1 MGLKSIGSFMFSTCL
16 RDYTLSFL
24 IIFICIMMNSCTT
37 KTTTVNSNKKQQH
50 AISSHDQEALRHSL
64 FMRLSADQ
72 SAIRRWEKSDAWVAY
87 YQGQLYQAIEAF
99 NEKPPPLNTSDY
111 IALARIHLS
120 LSESYGTL
128 YEIQKHL
135 LKEWIDAE
143 QKRPRADLHR
153 PWYQWVE
160 YAMRQ
165 QAGQKPQTTFAEDMQ
180 AWQVIIDSPL
190 TAEVPDEASTA
201 YKRWFSFY
209 QASLA
214 SNWSKANKKWKRLKL
229 QHPMFKAKGKDEIP
243 ALPVYDIRVIPSVQ
257 KYHAA
262 MAIQYSKSLE
272 SWGQLLHA
280 RALSLYGSHSQA
292 YQVLKQLIAK
302 PPMNASVDLLV
313 LNASTQ
319 SNELQIQTLAYAAVE
334 AHYLHLDKEKY
345 QYLEMLDSFKYTLP
359 KVLPSPK
366 AKAKAKAKPNLEGK
380 KQVSL
385 NSNIASKTDAS
396 QRSNMTLVQ
405 QVWYYWARSYLEPKN
420 KIPEDMVAKRRVFIQ
435 QTLDLV
441 KNESKVE
448 GGFQSVASLGIVER
462 WLDQLYFR
470 LAEASIRSDQRVYAF
485 NILKSLE
492 DLGAS
497 MRVQGRNRLNRLI
510 LIAFNQL
517 KMNRYRVTSKYLN
530 RIRKEL
536 PVIKSL
542 IEMTSDLLSGKA
554 FLYQEKVNAGQ

>member
-1 MGLKSIGSFMFSTCL
+1 MFLTCL
-16 RDYTLSFL
+16 RDYTLNPL
-24 IIFICIMMNSCTT
+24 IIFICIMMSSCTT
-37 KTTTVNSNKKQQH
+37 KTTTVHHNKKQEH

-64 FMRLSADQ
+64 FMQLSADQ
-72 SAIRRWEKSDAWVAY
+72 STIRRWEKSDAWVAY

-99 NEKPPPLNTSDY
+99 NEKPPPLNTSDN
-111 IALARIHLS
+111 IALARMHLS

-153 PWYQWVE
+153 SWYQWVE
-160 YAMRQ
+160 YAMQ
-165 QAGQKPQTTFAEDMQ
+165 DQAGQKPQAPLAENMQ
-180 AWQVIIDSPL
+180 AWQAIIDSPL

-214 SNWSKANKKWKRLKL
+214 SHWSKANKKWKRLKL

-243 ALPVYDIRVIPSVQ
+243 ALPVYDIRIIPSVQ

-280 RALSLYGSHSQA
+280 RALRLYGSHSDA

-313 LNASTQ
+313 LNAATQ
-319 SNELQIQTLAYAAVE
+319 SSELQIQALAYAAVE

-345 QYLEMLDSFKYTLP
+345 QYLEMLHSFKYTVP
-359 KVLPSPK
+359 TIPPSSK
-366 AKAKAKAKPNLEGK
+366 AKVQSKIEGQ
-380 KQVSL
+380 KQVT
-385 NSNIASKTDAS
+385 SNNNIVPKTDTF

-405 QVWYYWARSYLEPKN
+405 QVWYYWARSYLEPKT
-420 KIPEDMVAKRRVFIQ
+420 KMPEDMVAKRRVFIQ